1 MKLSGVKM
9 VSWNALRTVGDRLFL
24 LGREA
29 KSCGGTTGIPSGLIG
44 GTLVVSGL
52 SAAHRV
58 VDCFF
63 IDLTFDDDD
72 AVIFA
77 PVNAE
82 EEEVIAAENPLIVS
96 CELEKKCVCSS
107 GAKALREVAR
117 VSCHRPC
124 SQSVVFEW
132 RLCNNNIQKYHHK
145 NRERTLQLIL
155 TP

>member
-58 VDCFF
+58 VDCSF

-107 GAKALREVAR
+107 GAKALREVC
-117 VSCHRPC
+117 VSAVATKSLGLHRDLALLCVFRHLRRICHRR
-124 SQSVVFEW
+124 VVTEF
-132 RLCNNNIQKYHHK
+132 Q
-145 NRERTLQLIL
+145 
-155 TP
+155 

>member
-72 AVIFA
+72 DDAVTFA

-82 EEEVIAAENPLIVS
+82 EEDVIAAENPLMVS
-96 CELEKKCVCSS
+96 CALEKSVCVLFWCESF
-107 GAKALREVAR
+107 A
-117 VSCHRPC
+117 
-124 SQSVVFEW
+124 
-132 RLCNNNIQKYHHK
+132 
-145 NRERTLQLIL
+145 
-155 TP
+155 

>member
-82 EEEVIAAENPLIVS
+82 EEEVIAAENPLMVS
-96 CELEKKCVCSS
+96 RALEKS
-107 GAKALREVAR
+107 AR
-117 VSCHRPC
+117 VLLVRKLC
-124 SQSVVFEW
+124 V
-132 RLCNNNIQKYHHK
+132 RLCA
-145 NRERTLQLIL
+145 
-155 TP
+155 

>member
-82 EEEVIAAENPLIVS
+82 EEEVIAAENPLMVS
-96 CELEKKCVCSS
+96 RALEKSVCVFFWCESF
-107 GAKALREVAR
+107 A
-117 VSCHRPC
+117 
-124 SQSVVFEW
+124 
-132 RLCNNNIQKYHHK
+132 
-145 NRERTLQLIL
+145 
-155 TP
+155 

>member
-72 AVIFA
+72 DAVIFA

-96 CELEKKCVCSS
+96 CELEKKCACST
-107 GAKALREVAR
+107 GAKALLEVVR

-124 SQSVVFEW
+124 SQSVSF
-132 RLCNNNIQKYHHK
+132 
-145 NRERTLQLIL
+145 
-155 TP
+155 